1 MRTPGAE
8 HDARLAAIGLHDV
21 SPATWPACE
30 RLVELVRSF
39 GADIPITLLVVPAMH
54 RRAPIDAAPEWRPL
68 VDGVLARGGEIA
80 LHGLWHLDD
89 GGPSPSLGAFL
100 ARRLLT
106 DGEAEFAALDAR
118 DARERIE
125 KGLGMLRSCG
135 WQAAGFVPPAWQIS
149 AAARAVLA
157 DFGFGYT
164 TTAGTVTAL
173 PSGTR
178 WNVPC
183 LGFSARSALRRAGS
197 RIWIGRKVRRLA
209 GAPALRIALHPI
221 DAEHESMF
229 ESWREFLEAVLR
241 DRRAVTKSALCAA
254 LSQQK
259 MAAAIRVGD
268 LPLSQPPN

>member
-1 MRTPGAE
+1 MRTRSPEPG
-8 HDARLAAIGLHDV
+8 ARLAAIGLHDV

-54 RRAPIDAAPEWRPL
+54 RRAAIDEAPAWRPL
-68 VDGVLARGGEIA
+68 VDRVLAGGGEIA

-89 GGPSPSLGAFL
+89 GGKSPSLGAFF
-100 ARRLLT
+100 ARHLLT
-106 DGEAEFAALDAR
+106 AGEAEFAALDAPS
-118 DARERIE
+118 ARARIE
-125 KGLGMLRSCG
+125 EGLAMLRRCG

-149 AAARAVLA
+149 AAARGVLTE
-157 DFGFGYT
+157 FGFGYT

-183 LGFSARSALRRAGS
+183 LGFSARSALRRAVS
-197 RIWIGRKVRRLA
+197 RLWIGMQVHRLA
-209 GAPALRIALHPI
+209 GVPALRIALHPI

-229 ESWREFLEAVLR
+229 ESWREFLATALR
-241 DRRAVTKSALCAA
+241 DRRAVTKTELCAA
-254 LSQQK
+254 LARS
-259 MAAAIRVGD
+259 
-268 LPLSQPPN
+268 